1 MNDTK
6 NNAGS
11 LDEVKI
17 YKPKPIRRCHLKK
30 IKKSPLS
37 SSTSSSS
44 SNSEKNQSHYMS
56 DKNILSNFDNISIEE
71 INNDFINF
79 GENLEEELCHNE
91 LLNIIYSSE
100 NNDTNNNNSPKI
112 KRCKNPYENNIE
124 FMKDSYYNNLMN
136 EFNSIF
142 E

>member
-44 SNSEKNQSHYMS
+44 SNSEKSQSHYMS

-91 LLNIIYSSE
+91 LLNIINSPK
-100 NNDTNNNNSPKI
+100 NNNLGKNNENRPKI
-112 KRCKNPYENNIE
+112 KRCKNHYEQNIE
-124 FMKDSYYNNLMN
+124 FIKDSYYNSLMDELN
-136 EFNSIF
+136 
-142 E
+142 

>member
-91 LLNIIYSSE
+91 LLNIINSPK
-100 NNDTNNNNSPKI
+100 NNNLEKNNENRPKI
-112 KRCKNPYENNIE
+112 KRCKNHYEQNIE
-124 FMKDSYYNNLMN
+124 FIKDSYYNSLMDELN
-136 EFNSIF
+136 
-142 E
+142 

>member
-44 SNSEKNQSHYMS
+44 SNSEKSQSHYMS

-91 LLNIIYSSE
+91 LLNIINSPK
-100 NNDTNNNNSPKI
+100 NNNLGKNNENRPKI
-112 KRCKNPYENNIE
+112 KRCKNHYEQNVE
-124 FMKDSYYNNLMN
+124 FVKDSYYNSLMDELN
-136 EFNSIF
+136 
-142 E
+142 